1 MELTQQPTRSV
12 LADMQDEFLIYY
24 GRILSWEEREDKVWI
39 LLKNVEVYV
48 HDPDLNGH
56 ELQERKIKI
65 DHLWVIQYHEIIQA
79 EDLKLERLAMIRF
92 QGEPYK
98 YRRADGSF
106 DYAISSVSIIDT
118 VDAYSKLKKAHDLKR
133 WKDIIYICTKINEC
147 WEKHGWPLTTFTEST
162 NQIVNRSKEYIRRS
176 LKEIKREDK
185 IMRHRLSRK
194 KANYIFKKA
203 KGFK

>member
-106 DYAISSVSIIDT
+106 DYAISSVSIINSDYT
-118 VDAYSKLKKAHDLKR
+118 YKQLKKALSVKR

-162 NQIVNRSKEYIRRS
+162 NQIVNRRKEYIRRS

-194 KANYIFKKA
+194 KANYIFKKT

>member
-1 MELTQQPTRSV
+1 MKLTQQPTRSL
-12 LADMQDEFLIYY
+12 LADMQNEFLIYW
-24 GRILSWEEREDKVWI
+24 GRILTWEEREDEVWI
-39 LLKNVEVYV
+39 LLKNVEVYA

-56 ELQERKIKI
+56 ELKERKIKI

-79 EDLKLERLAMIRF
+79 TNLKLERLAMIRF

-106 DYAISSVSIIDT
+106 DYAISSVKCIDT
-118 VDAYSKLKKAHDLKR
+118 DDAYSKLEKAANLKR
-133 WKDIIYICTKINEC
+133 WKDVIYICTKIIDS
-147 WEKHGWPLTTFTEST
+147 WEKHGWPLTTLKEST
-162 NQIVNRSKEYIRRS
+162 NQIVNKSKEYIRRS

-194 KANYIFKKA
+194 KANYICKKVR
-203 KGFK
+203 GFK